1 MQPLMFFNIC
11 NETQFGKSI
20 YQVNELSY
28 QTLSLTQIWITQT
41 KSSVMKG
48 LSDVSFEILL
58 RLGTFNP
65 KQLCL
70 GMISVFIFDVSI
82 CLESIGRTLGSDS
95 F

>member
-1 MQPLMFFNIC
+1 M
-11 NETQFGKSI
+11 FGKSI
-20 YQVNELSY
+20 YQVNKLSY
-28 QTLSLTQIWITQT
+28 QTLSLAQIWITQT
-41 KSSVMKG
+41 KSCVMKG
-48 LSDVSFEILL
+48 LSVSFEILL

-82 CLESIGRTLGSDS
+82 CLESIGRTMGSDS